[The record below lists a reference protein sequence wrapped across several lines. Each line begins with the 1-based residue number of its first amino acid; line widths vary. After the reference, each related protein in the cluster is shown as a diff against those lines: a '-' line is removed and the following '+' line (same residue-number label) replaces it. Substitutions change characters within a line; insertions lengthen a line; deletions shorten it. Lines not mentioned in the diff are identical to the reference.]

1 MITWYLQGFVGL
13 GWWPLFTSALAASV
27 CQALAYG
34 VTGETLVVLWISMVP
49 SPLPTSNSLKQLRIN
64 SSVFACNYSK
74 NLTRHP
80 WKLSTFHRNR
90 YHLCAQVMC
99 PMFFSSWC
107 KIFPYY
113 DCKLHGPSYFHIW
126 VWGNMGHRLWPDA
139 FATVLVGREHTCQS
153 TSGTNVA
160 RSKEEAFQIC
170 KLLPLPNHKFAYI
183 YIYIYYIYIYNTG
196 MSFL

>member
-1 MITWYLQGFVGL
+1 MVFTGFCGL

-49 SPLPTSNSLKQLRIN
+49 SPLPTSNSLKQLRIH

-107 KIFPYY
+107 NIFPYY
-113 DCKLHGPSYFHIW
+113 DASFTAQIIFTCEFG
-126 VWGNMGHRLWPDA
+126 VTWGTVCDQDA

-183 YIYIYYIYIYNTG
+183 YNTG